1 MNQKKVSKLI
11 VYLRKKHG
19 LTQQELAD
27 KLNITP
33 KAISKWEC
41 GIGLPDI
48 TMLKEISKVF
58 NITTD
63 ELLNGELKEKE
74 QKHFPYQIIIIILI
88 ILLVI
93 VIIIKFP
100 KKANS
105 KIINNCTIIR
115 TYYIDKITPSNDE
128 NYSYI
133 TIHEYQNEG
142 IYTIKVSKLIA
153 SNLNIASNYEFTF
166 ITTDKY
172 LQVSPDKLFNN
183 SEIISIDYTDKVG
196 NEQNNTSYCNKWHNN
211 MFPYMKHIFF
221 IMRVEWPL
229 LLTNYKY
236 VIIELIIFNVYLI
249 KITYFIYE
257 VRKCEY

>member
-41 GIGLPDI
+41 GIGLPDV

-74 QKHFPYQIIIIILI
+74 QKQPPYLLIIIILI

-93 VIIIKFP
+93 IIIIKIP
-100 KKANS
+100 KEENS
-105 KIINNCTIIR
+105 KIINNCTIIK

-133 TIHEYQNEG
+133 TIHEFQKEG
-142 IYTIKVSKLIA
+142 IYTVKVSKLIT
-153 SNLNIASNYEFTF
+153 SNLKTLSNYEFTF
-166 ITTDKY
+166 LTTNKY
-172 LQVSPDKLFNN
+172 LNETPDNLFNN
-183 SEIISIDYTDKVG
+183 SEIISINYTDKVG
-196 NEQNNTSYCNKWHNN
+196 NEQTSTSYCNK
-211 MFPYMKHIFF
+211 
-221 IMRVEWPL
+221 
-229 LLTNYKY
+229 
-236 VIIELIIFNVYLI
+236 
-249 KITYFIYE
+249 
-257 VRKCEY
+257 

>member
-63 ELLNGELKEKE
+63 ELLNGELKEQKP
-74 QKHFPYQIIIIILI
+74 KHFPYSLIIIILI
-88 ILLVI
+88 IILI
-93 VIIIKFP
+93 AVIIIKLP
-100 KKANS
+100 KNISIEKQ
-105 KIINNCTIIR
+105 NNCVAIR

-133 TIHEYQNEG
+133 TIHEFQKEG

-153 SNLNIASNYEFTF
+153 SNLKPLSNYEFTF
-166 ITTDKY
+166 LTINKSLNET
-172 LQVSPDKLFNN
+172 PDNLFNN
-183 SEIISIDYTDKVG
+183 SEIISVDYTDKVG
-196 NEQNNTSYCNKWHNN
+196 NEQVSTSYCNK
-211 MFPYMKHIFF
+211 
-221 IMRVEWPL
+221 
-229 LLTNYKY
+229 
-236 VIIELIIFNVYLI
+236 
-249 KITYFIYE
+249 
-257 VRKCEY
+257 

>member
-63 ELLNGELKEKE
+63 ELLNGELKEQN
-74 QKHFPYQIIIIILI
+74 QKHFPYSLIIIILI
-88 ILLVI
+88 IILAI
-93 VIIIKFP
+93 VMIIKLP
-100 KKANS
+100 KKIS
-105 KIINNCTIIR
+105 IEKQNNCVAIR

-153 SNLNIASNYEFTF
+153 SNLKPLSNYEFTF
-166 ITTDKY
+166 LTINKY
-172 LQVSPDKLFNN
+172 LNETPDNLFNN
-183 SEIISIDYTDKVG
+183 SEIISVDYTDKIG
-196 NEQNNTSYCNKWHNN
+196 NEQVSTSYCNK
-211 MFPYMKHIFF
+211 
-221 IMRVEWPL
+221 
-229 LLTNYKY
+229 
-236 VIIELIIFNVYLI
+236 
-249 KITYFIYE
+249 
-257 VRKCEY
+257 

>member
-11 VYLRKKHG
+11 VYLRKKNG

-63 ELLNGELKEKE
+63 ELLNGELKEQQ
-74 QKHFPYQIIIIILI
+74 QKKFPYPLIIIILI
-88 ILLVI
+88 IILVI

-100 KKANS
+100 KKEDSN
-105 KIINNCTIIR
+105 IINNCTVIR

-133 TIHEYQNEG
+133 TIHEFQKEG

-153 SNLNIASNYEFTF
+153 SNLKPLSNYEFTF
-166 ITTDKY
+166 LTTNKY
-172 LQVSPDKLFNN
+172 LNETSDNLFNN

-196 NEQNNTSYCNKWHNN
+196 NEQVNTPYCN
-211 MFPYMKHIFF
+211 
-221 IMRVEWPL
+221 R
-229 LLTNYKY
+229 
-236 VIIELIIFNVYLI
+236 
-249 KITYFIYE
+249 
-257 VRKCEY
+257 